1 MKTWEEL
8 SRIDDKERAD
18 RLAAAAP
25 EMLGALRGLL
35 EWAAQ
40 MGGWEAPCW
49 RRAEMV
55 VESLDYED
63 ETEDEHE

>member
-1 MKTWEEL
+1 MRTQSDREE
-8 SRIDDKERAD
+8 
-18 RLAAAAP
+18 RLNAAAP

-40 MGGWEAPCW
+40 QGGWEARCW

-63 ETEDEHE
+63 EPEEELR